1 MKRAVISLS
10 GLSLVFGLL
19 GGCASHK
26 DFIDVGSCKAWSE
39 DKFKV
44 PFVPLLPRFKIPS
57 KAELDLA
64 CREGHAI
71 AKPVGIQGG
80 TNAAANLLSYKAYT
94 IARQKVTA
102 GENPDYYTAVL
113 SFADYFL
120 REQGRSYGSLT
131 AAFTQNLRLLPH
143 PHQAM
148 WCRIIHQRQSRC
160 PYAPEQVL
168 NGNVIVPVYLQLPHL
183 RRHPALP
190 FKSARRVLVP
200 SAIKAA

>member
-1 MKRAVISLS
+1 MKRAIASIS

-94 IARQKVTA
+94 IARQKVTS

-131 AAFTQNLRLLPH
+131 AAFTP
-143 PHQAM
+143 
-148 WCRIIHQRQSRC
+148 
-160 PYAPEQVL
+160 
-168 NGNVIVPVYLQLPHL
+168 
-183 RRHPALP
+183 
-190 FKSARRVLVP
+190 KP
-200 SAIKAA
+200 SAAAASAPGDVVQDNTPKTKPLPVCTGTGFKRECDSSRVPEPPASAPTVQIR

>member
-1 MKRAVISLS
+1 MKRAIASLS

-71 AKPVGIQGG
+71 AKPAAIQGG

-94 IARQKVTA
+94 IARQKITA

-120 REQGRSYGSLT
+120 REQGRSYASLT
-131 AAFTQNLRLLPH
+131 ATFTPK
-143 PHQAM
+143 P
-148 WCRIIHQRQSRC
+148 
-160 PYAPEQVL
+160 
-168 NGNVIVPVYLQLPHL
+168 
-183 RRHPALP
+183 
-190 FKSARRVLVP
+190 P
-200 SAIKAA
+200 SAAASAPDDVAQDNTTTKAKPLPVCTGTGFRRECDSSRVPATPASPASAAASAPTVQIR